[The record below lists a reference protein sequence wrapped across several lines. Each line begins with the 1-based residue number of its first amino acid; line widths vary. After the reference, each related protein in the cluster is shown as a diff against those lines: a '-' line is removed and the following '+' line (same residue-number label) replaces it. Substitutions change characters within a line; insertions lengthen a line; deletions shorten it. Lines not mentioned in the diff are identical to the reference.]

1 MNLGQLLIGCVL
13 ALGGIGVA
21 SATGVDTQDL
31 ISGQRATVDTMAGHE
46 GGGSL
51 DVSPAHDS
59 SVSEHD
65 VPVAG
70 NSGGAGTATVHP
82 QGTHRSLGW
91 QSLLPGSIQ

>member
-1 MNLGQLLIGCVL
+1 MNLGHWLIGCVL
-13 ALGGIGVA
+13 ALGGIHVA
-21 SATGVDTQDL
+21 SAASVDTQDL
-31 ISGQRATVDTMAGHE
+31 AASQRATVNTMSGHE

-51 DVSPAHDS
+51 DASPAHDS

-65 VPVAG
+65 VPTVG
-70 NSGGAGTATVHP
+70 SSDGVDTGAVHP